1 MCLSLDLHWVW
12 GLHFILGT
20 RVQPFSVPIRLPMLS
35 LYSALL
41 AQHSRQLTPV
51 RCAEPT
57 IVQLHRYFEDVV
69 LENNLAALVVESLL
83 PEAQRSLRDIARV
96 RDVGRLARYA
106 FFFTSPED
114 ALCTADLSGDSE
126 REPILLC
133 KPNTGEPGE
142 RFVVI
147 ADARFSALMAS
158 VPREDEEGQESASV
172 EVIWSFEPDIVYSAL
187 EYLMA
192 RVTAE
197 LPDRAHL
204 FAKAVRTCVP
214 KTTSLQLTVSVTSK
228 LARLLQEQAVRE
240 IAVNRI
246 STAIRST
253 LELPSVLQTTV
264 NEVGRA
270 LGAQSSALNIEGEH
284 GQPSLTKFYFR
295 DGTDDEDAHTEMLG
309 DIEALGVRLRGRI
322 KTYVH
327 DGCSDADKSDACP
340 VAAVPVIYHDRT
352 MGVMMVTSDD
362 PQRLWEENEVMLLR
376 TVADQVAVAVNH
388 ARLFQKMEHQAL
400 TDGLTGCFNR
410 RFFEIQ
416 LERDMHLATRMR
428 QPVSLILLDI
438 DHFKH
443 VNDTHGH
450 DAGDS
455 ALRIL
460 ANALREEVRGV
471 DTAAR
476 YGGEEF
482 AIILPQA
489 GREGAKVV
497 AERLRSRIERTEVP
511 GVGCIT
517 ASLGVATFPND
528 ASSREL
534 LVTSADRALF
544 LAKRTGRNRVCA
556 TDELPPEDIF
566 SMPYE
571 PVLPVH
577 ESYEVHSSVQ
587 PDAPLPAD
595 TFETCNPS

>member
-1 MCLSLDLHWVW
+1 
-12 GLHFILGT
+12 
-20 RVQPFSVPIRLPMLS
+20 
-35 LYSALL
+35 
-41 AQHSRQLTPV
+41 
-51 RCAEPT
+51 
-57 IVQLHRYFEDVV
+57 VQLHRYFEDVV

-83 PEAQRSLRDIARV
+83 PETQRSLRDITRV
-96 RDVGRLARYA
+96 REVGRLARYA
-106 FFFTSPED
+106 FFFAAPED
-114 ALCTADLSGDSE
+114 ALNTAQLSCGSE
-126 REPILLC
+126 REPILLN
-133 KPNTGEPGE
+133 KPDGPGSRE

-158 VPREDEEGQESASV
+158 VRTEDEDGQESAGD

-197 LPDRAHL
+197 LPGCAHL
-204 FAKAVRTCVP
+204 FSKAVRTCVP
-214 KTTSLQLTVSVTSK
+214 KTTSLQLTVSVTTK

-295 DGTDDEDAHTEMLG
+295 DGEDEEDACTEMLG

-327 DGCSDADKSDACP
+327 DGCSGAAQSDACP
-340 VAAVPVIYHDRT
+340 VAAVPVIYHDRS
-352 MGVMMVTSDD
+352 MGVLMVTSDD
-362 PQRLWEENEVMLLR
+362 PQRMWQESEVMLLR

-388 ARLFQKMEHQAL
+388 ARLFEQMQHQAL
-400 TDGLTGCFNR
+400 TDALTGCFNR

-416 LERDMHLATRMR
+416 LERDLHLATRMR

-438 DHFKH
+438 DHFKR

-450 DAGDS
+450 DAGDA

-460 ANALREEVRGV
+460 ANALREELRGV

-489 GREGAKVV
+489 GPEGALVV

-517 ASLGVATFPND
+517 ASLGVATFPLD

-544 LAKRTGRNRVCA
+544 LAKRSGRNKVCSTA
-556 TDELPPEDIF
+556 ELPPEDIF
-566 SMPYE
+566 NVPYE
-571 PVLPVH
+571 PVLPTSETCEVFSGAKQEAPALADLQ
-577 ESYEVHSSVQ
+577 ES
-587 PDAPLPAD
+587 
-595 TFETCNPS
+595 CNPS

>member
-1 MCLSLDLHWVW
+1 
-12 GLHFILGT
+12 
-20 RVQPFSVPIRLPMLS
+20 MLS

-83 PEAQRSLRDIARV
+83 PEVQRSMRDIARV
-96 RDVGRLARYA
+96 REVGRLARYS
-106 FFFTSPED
+106 FFFTAPDD
-114 ALCTADLSGDSE
+114 ALWTAPLSEGDSK
-126 REPILLC
+126 REPILLNR
-133 KPNTGEPGE
+133 PGGGESRE

-158 VPREDEEGQESASV
+158 VRTADEEGQESAGD

-197 LPDRAHL
+197 LPDRAHI
-204 FAKAVRTCVP
+204 FSKAVRTCVP
-214 KTTSLQLTVSVTSK
+214 KTTSLQLTVSVTTK

-284 GQPSLTKFYFR
+284 GQASLTKWYFR
-295 DGTDDEDAHTEMLG
+295 DGEEDDEDKQTELLG

-327 DGCSDADKSDACP
+327 DGSSGAGESDTHP
-340 VAAVPVIYHDRT
+340 IAAVPVIYHDRT
-352 MGVMMVTSDD
+352 MGVLMVTSDD
-362 PQRLWEENEVMLLR
+362 PQRLWQETEVMLLR

-388 ARLFQKMEHQAL
+388 ARLFQQMEHQAL

-416 LERDMHLATRMR
+416 LERDLHLATRMR

-438 DHFKH
+438 DHFKR

-450 DAGDS
+450 DAGDA

-460 ANALREEVRGV
+460 ANALREELRGV

-489 GREGAKVV
+489 GPEGALVV

-517 ASLGVATFPND
+517 ASLGVATFPLD

-534 LVTSADRALF
+534 LVTSADRALY
-544 LAKRTGRNRVCA
+544 LAKRSDRNCVRTA
-556 TDELPPEDIF
+556 ADLPREDIF
-566 SMPYE
+566 SAPYE
-571 PVLPVH
+571 PVLPAH
-577 ESYEVHSSVQ
+577 DTCEVYNDLKSET
-587 PDAPLPAD
+587 LAD
-595 TFETCNPS
+595 VLETCNPS

>member
-1 MCLSLDLHWVW
+1 
-12 GLHFILGT
+12 
-20 RVQPFSVPIRLPMLS
+20 
-35 LYSALL
+35 
-41 AQHSRQLTPV
+41 
-51 RCAEPT
+51 
-57 IVQLHRYFEDVV
+57 VQLHRYFEDVV

-83 PEAQRSLRDIARV
+83 PEAQRSLREVARV
-96 RDVGRLARYA
+96 REVGQLARHA
-106 FFFTSPED
+106 FFFTAPED
-114 ALCTADLSGDSE
+114 ALCTVQLSCGSE
-126 REPILLC
+126 REPILLN
-133 KPNTGEPGE
+133 KTSEANFRE

-158 VPREDEEGQESASV
+158 VRTQDEEGQESAGD

-197 LPDRAHL
+197 LPSHAHL
-204 FAKAVRTCVP
+204 FSKAVRTCVP
-214 KTTSLQLTVSVTSK
+214 KTTSLQLTVSVTTK

-295 DGTDDEDAHTEMLG
+295 VGAVEEDEVTEMLS
-309 DIEALGVRLRGRI
+309 DLEALGVRLRGRI

-327 DGCSDADKSDACP
+327 DGCSGADESDACP

-352 MGVMMVTSDD
+352 MGVLMVSSDD
-362 PQRLWEENEVMLLR
+362 PQRLWQENEVMLLR

-388 ARLFQKMEHQAL
+388 ARLFQQMQHQAL

-416 LERDMHLATRMR
+416 LERDLHLATRMR
-428 QPVSLILLDI
+428 QPVSLILVDI
-438 DHFKH
+438 DHFKR

-450 DAGDS
+450 DAGDA

-460 ANALREEVRGV
+460 ANALREELRGV

-489 GREGAKVV
+489 GSEGALVV

-517 ASLGVATFPND
+517 ASLGVATFPLD

-544 LAKRTGRNRVCA
+544 LAKRSGRNKVCS

-566 SMPYE
+566 SVPYE
-571 PVLPVH
+571 PVLPAH
-577 ESYEVHSSVQ
+577 ENCEVYNGAQ
-587 PDAPLPAD
+587 PDAPALAD
-595 TFETCNPS
+595 MKEACNPS

>member
-1 MCLSLDLHWVW
+1 
-12 GLHFILGT
+12 
-20 RVQPFSVPIRLPMLS
+20 MLS

-83 PEAQRSLRDIARV
+83 PEAQRSLRDISRV
-96 RDVGRLARYA
+96 REVGRLARYS
-106 FFFTSPED
+106 FFFAAPED
-114 ALCTADLSGDSE
+114 ALCTAQLSGGSE
-126 REPILLC
+126 REPIILN
-133 KPNTGEPGE
+133 KPDGGESRE
-142 RFVVI
+142 RFVII

-158 VPREDEEGQESASV
+158 VRTEDEDGQESAGD

-204 FAKAVRTCVP
+204 FSKAVRTCVP
-214 KTTSLQLTVSVTSK
+214 KTTSLQLTVSVTTK

-284 GQPSLTKFYFR
+284 GQASLTKWYFR
-295 DGTDDEDAHTEMLG
+295 DGDDDEDKRAEMLS

-327 DGCSDADKSDACP
+327 DGCSGAGETDARP
-340 VAAVPVIYHDRT
+340 FAAVPVIYHDRT
-352 MGVMMVTSDD
+352 MGVLMVTSDD
-362 PQRLWEENEVMLLR
+362 PQRLWQETEVMLLR

-388 ARLFQKMEHQAL
+388 ARLFEQMQHQAL
-400 TDGLTGCFNR
+400 TDALTGCFNR

-416 LERDMHLATRMR
+416 LERDLHLATRMR

-438 DHFKH
+438 DHFKR

-450 DAGDS
+450 DAGDA

-460 ANALREEVRGV
+460 AGALREELRGV
-471 DTAAR
+471 DTSAR

-489 GREGAKVV
+489 GPEGAQVV

-511 GVGCIT
+511 GVGRIT
-517 ASLGVATFPND
+517 ASLGVATFPLD

-544 LAKRTGRNRVCA
+544 LAKRSGRNKVCSTA
-556 TDELPPEDIF
+556 ELPPEDIF
-566 SMPYE
+566 SAPYE
-571 PVLPVH
+571 HVLPTH
-577 ESYEVHSSVQ
+577 
-587 PDAPLPAD
+587 
-595 TFETCNPS
+595 ETCEVYNPVKSEPPATADMQEAYNPS

>member
-1 MCLSLDLHWVW
+1 
-12 GLHFILGT
+12 
-20 RVQPFSVPIRLPMLS
+20 MLT

-41 AQHSRQLTPV
+41 AQHPRQLTPV

-69 LENNLAALVVESLL
+69 LENNLAALVIESLL
-83 PEAQRSLRDIARV
+83 PESQRSLRDIARA
-96 RDVGRLARYA
+96 REVGQSAHRA
-106 FFFTSPED
+106 FFFVSADD
-114 ALCTADLSGDSE
+114 ALNSAELADEESE
-126 REPILLC
+126 R
-133 KPNTGEPGE
+133 KPVLMPKSAQEGVEE

-147 ADARFSALMAS
+147 ADARFSALLAS
-158 VPREDEEGQESASV
+158 VRKPGEESPESAGD

-197 LPDRAHL
+197 LPGQSPL

-214 KTTSLQLTVSVTSK
+214 KTTSLQLTVSVTTK

-240 IAVNRI
+240 LAVNRI
-246 STAIRST
+246 STAIRSS

-270 LGAQSSALNIEGEH
+270 LGAQYGALSIEGEH
-284 GQPSLTKFYFR
+284 GQPSLTTCYFR
-295 DGTDDEDAHTEMLG
+295 DGEADDAARDELLS
-309 DIEALGVRLRGRI
+309 DIEAYGVRLRGRM

-327 DGCSDADKSDACP
+327 DGDTGAVGGADARP
-340 VAAVPVIYHDRT
+340 VVAVPVIFHERT
-352 MGVMMVTSDD
+352 MGVLMVTSDNPVRVWQD
-362 PQRLWEENEVMLLR
+362 NEIMLMR
-376 TVADQVAVAVNH
+376 TVADQMAVAVNH
-388 ARLFQKMEHQAL
+388 ARLFQQMQREAL

-416 LERDMHLATRMR
+416 LERDLHLGTRMR
-428 QPVSLILLDI
+428 QPVSLILIDI
-438 DHFKH
+438 DHFKR

-450 DAGDS
+450 DAGDA

-460 ANALREEVRGV
+460 ASELREEVRGV

-489 GREGAKVV
+489 GPEGALAV
-497 AERLRSRIERTEVP
+497 AERLRTRIERTEVP
-511 GVGCIT
+511 GVGTIT
-517 ASLGVATFPND
+517 ASLGIATFPLH

-534 LVTSADRALF
+534 LVTAADRALYQ
-544 LAKRTGRNRVCA
+544 AKRTGRNRVCSTA
-556 TDELPPEDIF
+556 DLPQDDMF
-566 SMPYE
+566 SLAFEGVPPGESSADFAGE
-571 PVLPVH
+571 PA
-577 ESYEVHSSVQ
+577 SVSAPAAEPQQEAAQ
-587 PDAPLPAD
+587 P
-595 TFETCNPS
+595 NPSL